1 MLCYVMLRILYL
13 KSMHKIVYNKKANKY
28 RLIDATLT
36 PGDQMWCLAVLMWCL
51 AAATTYS
58 DEVQAT
64 TTTATTKNNTVPVWE
79 QHQSE

>member
-36 PGDQMWCLAVLMWCL
+36 PGDQL
-51 AAATTYS
+51 
-58 DEVQAT
+58 
-64 TTTATTKNNTVPVWE
+64 
-79 QHQSE
+79 